1 MTVAGGAAQAGNPLL
16 TGVPFREPQAHVG
29 RQDSP
34 PSPTVI
40 QRNRHEMPNT
50 MEPIPNFEKSD
61 LAEALELIAH
71 MLTIIAL
78 REQPEEDDIKRLRW
92 LAKQIRNSR

>member
-1 MTVAGGAAQAGNPLL
+1 MTVAGGAARAGNSLSK
-16 TGVPFREPQAHVG
+16 GVPFREPQA
-29 RQDSP
+29 
-34 PSPTVI
+34 
-40 QRNRHEMPNT
+40 QRDDKIPRRLLQSSKGTDT
-50 MEPIPNFEKSD
+50 MGLVPNFQQSD

>member
-1 MTVAGGAAQAGNPLL
+1 
-16 TGVPFREPQAHVG
+16 
-29 RQDSP
+29 
-34 PSPTVI
+34 
-40 QRNRHEMPNT
+40 
-50 MEPIPNFEKSD
+50 
-61 LAEALELIAH
+61 